1 MDEIGFGEILRQTR
15 ERKGLGLNATA
26 RRLRIRPDI
35 LRAIEDGNFAAM
47 PPRGYTRNMVNGYA
61 RYLGLNPT
69 EITGM
74 FIEELYAY
82 QASLSQ
88 QHRRSSGIDMPDD
101 VESSRLSRRSSS
113 RLSRTQ
119 GRTDHTSSRTGRSRS
134 EGAASQTHRTRQ
146 NGSYVGGLTGADTY
160 ITQNSRSTRRFSD
173 ESSERGEGGFLSR
186 IPFVASQYTGA
197 SSISSN
203 TSARSIAPFII
214 GAAVLLLIVVLIW
227 LFFFHGRGQSSN
239 TAVETMPV
247 TTVSQSQSSDTSSDS
262 ETESNQTGTTSSE
275 SAPDHGTFEYT
286 IAQGSSTY
294 LEIYVDGTRQTA
306 GDVNGPAS
314 GSYDFTDSL
323 KLVCSERKAISVK
336 INGEAVTLEE
346 NAKGIV
352 NTTYRFS
359 DILAEWEKTH
369 SSVRATSTATS
380 ASS

>member
-1 MDEIGFGEILRQTR
+1 M
-15 ERKGLGLNATA
+15 
-26 RRLRIRPDI
+26 
-35 LRAIEDGNFAAM
+35 
-47 PPRGYTRNMVNGYA
+47 
-61 RYLGLNPT
+61 
-69 EITGM
+69 
-74 FIEELYAY
+74 
-82 QASLSQ
+82 
-88 QHRRSSGIDMPDD
+88 
-101 VESSRLSRRSSS
+101 
-113 RLSRTQ
+113 
-119 GRTDHTSSRTGRSRS
+119 
-134 EGAASQTHRTRQ
+134 
-146 NGSYVGGLTGADTY
+146 
-160 ITQNSRSTRRFSD
+160 
-173 ESSERGEGGFLSR
+173 SR
-186 IPFVASQYTGA
+186 IPFVASQYTSA
-197 SSISSN
+197 SSVSSN

-369 SSVRATSTATS
+369 SSGQTASTTTS